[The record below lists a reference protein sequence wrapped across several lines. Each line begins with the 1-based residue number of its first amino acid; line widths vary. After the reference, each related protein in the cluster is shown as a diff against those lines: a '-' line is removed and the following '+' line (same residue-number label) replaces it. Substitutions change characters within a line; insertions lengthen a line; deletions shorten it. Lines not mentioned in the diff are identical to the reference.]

1 MRSDEKPLRV
11 GSSSSSWF
19 RAWANRSY
27 PEGNRLLLCIS
38 TARVTLADLQ
48 MNIRYRQTK
57 DGESR
62 DKVSTGAGKKS
73 GRAP

>member
-1 MRSDEKPLRV
+1 MLLR
-11 GSSSSSWF
+11 
-19 RAWANRSY
+19 
-27 PEGNRLLLCIS
+27 IS
-38 TARVTLADLQ
+38 TARVTLADHQ
-48 MNIRYRQTK
+48 MNIGFRQTK